1 MKSNHNSRIKSIISM
16 LLACVMIIGMMP
28 TIFAAQ
34 DNEYV
39 DPADSWVVANGR
51 TNELDM
57 NATTTYET
65 QYCFECNKET
75 TTLTY
80 RVPEYT
86 RSGETAANREV
97 LYSDG
102 TCFDGHSKA
111 NLDAGTPGVDS
122 FYTGYHYS
130 ATRS

>member
-1 MKSNHNSRIKSIISM
+1 MSRKRNLKSILS
-16 LLACVMIIGMMP
+16 IILTICMMASFVP
-28 TIFAAQ
+28 NVFAAQ
-34 DNEYV
+34 SNEYV

-65 QYCFECNKET
+65 QYCYECDKDT
-75 TTLTY
+75 TVLTY

-86 RSGETAANREV
+86 RSGETAANRGV
-97 LYSDG
+97 KYSDG
-102 TCFDGHSKA
+102 ASEGGRNFH
-111 NLDAGTPGVDS
+111 NLDDGTPGVDAT
-122 FYTGYHYS
+122 YTGYHWS

>member
-1 MKSNHNSRIKSIISM
+1 MKTKHNLKSVIS
-16 LLACVMIIGMMP
+16 LLIVCMMIIGMVP
-28 TIFAAQ
+28 TAFAAQ

-65 QYCFECNKET
+65 QYCFSCGKHT
-75 TTLTY
+75 TVLTY

-86 RSGETAANREV
+86 RSGETAANRGV
-97 LYSDG
+97 TFSDG
-102 TCFDGHSKA
+102 YDLEGKKKY
-111 NLDAGTPGVDS
+111 NLDDGTPGVDAK
-122 FYTGYHYS
+122 FTGYHWS